1 MVLWDLW
8 LSLLVAWMY
17 RPLGLSI
24 IVDCCTC
31 DSSVFGRLL
40 CFFRPHFIATFL
52 TSCPLHYTHV
62 KSWASMSAWYSVQ
75 FLLPQ
80 LSNIFNLA
88 NRVPI
93 VLNRGLTINWKKPI
107 CILAIFHWLSSPF
120 MYEVTGNFSCCSFSA
135 CLVNSMAT
143 WMAQSDATWKE
154 KLTGYEISAEWR
166 SNLPMKRRCCG
177 SFQLKY
183 VFGVGWEQS
192 ESMSDASKIEVDS

>member
-107 CILAIFHWLSSPF
+107 CILAILHWLSSPF
-120 MYEVTGNFSCCSFSA
+120 MYEVTGNFSCCSFLA
-135 CLVNSMAT
+135 CLWILWPHGWPNPTQLGKKNWRGTRYQQNEGVTFQWRGGAVGH
-143 WMAQSDATWKE
+143 SDW
-154 KLTGYEISAEWR
+154 
-166 SNLPMKRRCCG
+166 
-177 SFQLKY
+177 
-183 VFGVGWEQS
+183 
-192 ESMSDASKIEVDS
+192 SMSLVWDESNWNQCLTPLRLR